1 MHTYT
6 EHMLVNLVGRWC
18 QETPDTGRVWGS
30 ELAVKILPSS
40 CASCFIHLASF
51 TFPSFSALPSFH
63 YFPGQPPS
71 ASPISLTSPPFSP
84 LLSPL
89 SHHPHCPFLLS
100 PFPQT
105 MYTVCWGR
113 PSIFLKGTPPPL
125 STTRRMFPDCK
136 WPFPLPPA
144 TFLLYHPSPH
154 FLANRGHIVVRG
166 AFGKPKSYRCLH
178 RCCCV
183 PRGYYTTSCETASKL
198 LC

>member
-6 EHMLVNLVGRWC
+6 EHIYVGESCGEMVSR
-18 QETPDTGRVWGS
+18 DTGHRACLGQRTGCANTP
-30 ELAVKILPSS
+30 LFLCFLLHSS
-40 CASCFIHLASF
+40 RLLHLSQLLC
-51 TFPSFSALPSFH
+51 PPSFH

-105 MYTVCWGR
+105 MYTVCWGG

-136 WPFPLPPA
+136 WPFSLLPA

-154 FLANRGHIVVRG
+154 FLANRGHIVIWCEELL
-166 AFGKPKSYRCLH
+166 ASIDQ
-178 RCCCV
+178 V
-183 PRGYYTTSCETASKL
+183 PVLIGVYD
-198 LC
+198 